1 MSNRSFNPMTFLSA
15 LGAGGIAVA
24 PFGFFQYAVKHPN
37 GLVLREHLNHGNL
50 PVSTEILYSSLEA
63 VMVIFA
69 ILHFALMGWLGI
81 KLFNWI
87 REGGHR
93 EMIKN
98 PVANSVVLTPILAL
112 SMTFNLFIGTIRFFS
127 PVIHENLQSLMLPA
141 FVAWVGVLFL
151 LTWLVNKLLKSAFL
165 NEFDINQIH
174 FGWMLYPFTIAMHA
188 VVGTGIAAMA
198 KDPQVAG
205 AAAILTAGELA
216 VAGFLFLLKLFAVFQ
231 SHYTRAGLPSKQF
244 LPGILGVVPVLT
256 LFGISGYRLAHYLHA
271 QHGVHSEWMG
281 MVALTVTFGFQVWYL
296 IFALNL
302 MSQYLKRDFFKSEY
316 YVQQWALVCPF
327 VALSVFSVF
336 VYFAIAQIAILLF
349 VSAGALFVGISI
361 YAVVFV
367 RMLRCAGI
375 VSVSTRAGLECA

>member
-1 MSNRSFNPMTFLSA
+1 MSRAFNPQTFLSA

-24 PFGFFQYAVKHPN
+24 PFAFFQYAVKHPK
-37 GLVLREHLNHGNL
+37 GLVLREHLNHGSL
-50 PVSTEILYSSLEA
+50 PMPTEILYSSLEA
-63 VMVIFA
+63 IMVIFG
-69 ILHFALMGWLGI
+69 ILHVVLMAWLGV

-98 PVANSVVLTPILAL
+98 PIANSVLLTPILAL
-112 SMTFNLFIGTIRFFS
+112 SMSFNLVIGTVRFFS
-127 PVIHENLQSLMLPA
+127 PELHANLESLMLPA
-141 FVAWVGVLFL
+141 FIAWVGVLGILMWL
-151 LTWLVNKLLKSAFL
+151 LNKLLKSAFL

-174 FGWMLYPFTIAMHA
+174 FGWMLYPFTLAMHA

-198 KDPQVAG
+198 KDPQVAS
-205 AAAILTAGELA
+205 ASAILAVGELA

-231 SHYTRAGLPSKQF
+231 SHYTRSGLPAKQF

-256 LFGISGYRLAHYLHA
+256 LFGISGYRLAHYLHV

-281 MVALTVTFGFQVWYL
+281 MAALAITFGFQVWYL

-302 MSQYLKRDFFKSEY
+302 MSGYLKRDFFKSEY

-327 VALSVFSVF
+327 VALSVLSIF
-336 VYFAIAQIAILLF
+336 VYFAIAPIAILKV
-349 VSAGALFVGISI
+349 VSIGSLAIGVSI
-361 YAVVFV
+361 YSVVLV

-375 VSVSTRAGLECA
+375 VSVNERAGLECA